1 MISRLSRNVIYNLAG
16 QVGVMILSL
25 LAVHAIYRR
34 LGASSFG
41 VITISLV
48 WSTTLVSA
56 LELGFSSVVVR
67 AVATGRTDQGED
79 PRGLLR
85 SASSVYWLL
94 ALAGSLLVYLA
105 LPAVF
110 PLLFRSVSR
119 SVTNALEASRILLM
133 GGLLAIPRAF
143 YQAVLRGAERMGGFN
158 IINVASQAA
167 QQFGILF
174 LAVAG
179 VGLVTLAWWV
189 TAWFVISMA
198 LSLLTARRAVPT
210 GSLRPGW
217 DPASVRRYRAF
228 AGSMAVVSA
237 TSVVQTQGD
246 ESAVSWTLP
255 VQVAGYY
262 ATGAALLGRAQA
274 LVTAASEASLPAIT
288 RSHLDV
294 RQSLVVRYR
303 KLHDLICFGSLPLYA
318 GIAFVSGPVFARLF
332 SLGAARSIE
341 VPVGLLAIGYFA
353 NSTVSALYIT
363 ALATGKAGTVAR
375 INVLSTAM
383 VFPVVVVLT
392 HFVGMV
398 GASLAWLMYGAMLY
412 SFMVPRLVRSC
423 LDSTASSW
431 FKLNV
436 RLVPSVLVFALG
448 WVCLQAFGPDRIA
461 VVAACLVPALVLHV
475 ALSFVFV
482 GPELRSTVLAA
493 WTGIATRSRRV
504 S

>member
-1 MISRLSRNVIYNLAG
+1 MTYNLAG
-16 QVGVMILSL
+16 QVAVMILSL
-25 LAVHAIYRR
+25 LAVHTIYRR

-41 VITISLV
+41 VITVSLV

-56 LELGFSSVVVR
+56 LELGFASVVVR
-67 AVATGRTDQGED
+67 AVAAGRTEQGGD
-79 PRGLLR
+79 PSGLLR
-85 SASSVYWLL
+85 TATSIYWLL
-94 ALAGSLLVYLA
+94 ALAGALLVYVV
-105 LPAVF
+105 LPDVF

-119 SVTNALEASRILLM
+119 SLTNALVASRILLM

-167 QQFGILF
+167 QQLGIYL
-174 LAVAG
+174 LAVGG

-189 TAWFVISMA
+189 ISWFAVSTF
-198 LSLLTARRAVPT
+198 LSLVTARRAVPP

-217 DPASVRRYRAF
+217 DSASVSRYRSF
-228 AGSMAVVSA
+228 AASMAAISA

-294 RQSLVVRYR
+294 RQSVVIRYR

-318 GIAFVSGPVFARLF
+318 GIAFVAGPVFTRLF
-332 SLGAARSIE
+332 SLGSARSVE
-341 VPVGLLAIGYFA
+341 VPVVLLAVGYFT

-363 ALATGKAGTVAR
+363 ALATGRAKMVAR
-375 INVLSTAM
+375 VNVVSTA
-383 VFPVVVVLT
+383 VIFPVVVVLV
-392 HFVGMV
+392 HFFGMV
-398 GASLAWLMYGAMLY
+398 GASLAWLLYGTVTYVVL
-412 SFMVPRLVRSC
+412 VPRLVRAC
-423 LDSTASSW
+423 LDSTMRAW
-431 FKLNV
+431 LRLNA
-436 RLVPSVLVFALG
+436 RLLPSLLIFTLG
-448 WVCLQAFGPDRIA
+448 WVCLQNLGPDRIL
-461 VVAACLVPALVLHV
+461 VVACCLGPALVLHS
-475 ALSFVFV
+475 ALSFIFV
-482 GPELRSTVLAA
+482 GPELRGTVRAA
-493 WTGIATRSRRV
+493 WTGVTSRASRGAL
-504 S
+504 

>member
-1 MISRLSRNVIYNLAG
+1 
-16 QVGVMILSL
+16 MILSL

-56 LELGFSSVVVR
+56 LELGFASIVVR
-67 AVATGRTDQGED
+67 AVAAGRTDEGED
-79 PRGLLR
+79 PSGLLR
-85 SASSVYWLL
+85 SAASVYWML
-94 ALAGSLLVYLA
+94 ALAGALLVYLV
-105 LPAVF
+105 LPEVF

-119 SVTNALEASRILLM
+119 SVTNALIASRILLM

-167 QQFGILF
+167 QQFGIYF

-189 TAWFVISMA
+189 AAWFAISTF
-198 LSLLTARRAVPT
+198 LSFVTARRAVPAE
-210 GSLRPGW
+210 SLRPGW
-217 DPASVRRYRAF
+217 DAASVRRYRSF
-228 AGSMAVVSA
+228 AASMAVVSA

-255 VQVAGYY
+255 VEVAGYY

-318 GIAFVSGPVFARLF
+318 GIAFAAGPVFSRLF
-332 SLGAARSIE
+332 SLSAARSVE
-341 VPVGLLAIGYFA
+341 VPIVLLAIGYFA

-363 ALATGKAGTVAR
+363 ALATGRARTVAR
-375 INVLSTAM
+375 TNVAATAV
-383 VFPVVVVLT
+383 VFPLVVILT
-392 HFVGMV
+392 HFFGMV
-398 GASLAWLMYGAMLY
+398 GASLAWLMYGAMIYLL
-412 SFMVPRLVRSC
+412 MVPRLVRTC
-423 LDSTASSW
+423 LGSTLFVW
-431 FKLNV
+431 LKLNA
-436 RLVPSVLVFALG
+436 RLVPSLLVFALG
-448 WVCLQAFGPDRIA
+448 WVCLQNFGPDRIH
-461 VVAACLVPALVLHV
+461 VVACCLAPALALHL
-475 ALSFVFV
+475 ALSFIFV
-482 GPELRSTVLAA
+482 GPELRGTVVAA
-493 WTGIATRSRRV
+493 WTGATSRATKGA

>member
-1 MISRLSRNVIYNLAG
+1 MTYNLAG

-56 LELGFSSVVVR
+56 LELGFASIVVR
-67 AVATGRTDQGED
+67 AVAAGRTDEGED
-79 PRGLLR
+79 PSGLLR
-85 SASSVYWLL
+85 SAASIYWML
-94 ALAGSLLVYLA
+94 ALAGALLVYLV
-105 LPAVF
+105 LPEVF

-119 SVTNALEASRILLM
+119 SVTNALIASRILLM

-167 QQFGILF
+167 QQFGIYF

-189 TAWFVISMA
+189 AAWFAISTF
-198 LSLLTARRAVPT
+198 LSFVTARRAVPAE
-210 GSLRPGW
+210 SLRPGW
-217 DPASVRRYRAF
+217 DAASVRRYRSF
-228 AGSMAVVSA
+228 AASMAVVSA

-255 VQVAGYY
+255 VEVAGYY

-294 RQSLVVRYR
+294 GQSLVVRYR

-318 GIAFVSGPVFARLF
+318 GIAFAAGPVFSRLF
-332 SLGAARSIE
+332 SLSAARSVE
-341 VPVGLLAIGYFA
+341 VPIVLLAIGYFA

-363 ALATGKAGTVAR
+363 ALATGRARTVAR
-375 INVLSTAM
+375 TNVAATAV
-383 VFPVVVVLT
+383 VFPLVVILT
-392 HFVGMV
+392 HFFGMV
-398 GASLAWLMYGAMLY
+398 GASLAWLMYGAMIYLL
-412 SFMVPRLVRSC
+412 MVPRLVRTC
-423 LDSTASSW
+423 LGSTLFAW
-431 FKLNV
+431 LKLNA
-436 RLVPSVLVFALG
+436 RLVPSLLVFALG
-448 WVCLQAFGPDRIA
+448 WVCLQNFGPDRIH
-461 VVAACLVPALVLHV
+461 VVACCLAPALALHL
-475 ALSFVFV
+475 ALSFIFV
-482 GPELRSTVLAA
+482 GPELRGTVVAA
-493 WTGIATRSRRV
+493 WTGATSRATKGA